1 MDKMKELIRAYLEQ
15 LSQEEI
21 YILYLLIREM
31 ARK

>member
-1 MDKMKELIRAYLEQ
+1 MEKLKNALIALLDL
-15 LSQEEI
+15 LSEEEI